1 MSQIALLG
9 ALEIGLVYGLVAL
22 GVFLSFRVLSF
33 PDLTVDGS
41 FPLGAA
47 VAASAIVGG
56 IDPYLA
62 TGCAIVAGALAGLV
76 TAVLNVRFR
85 ILHLLASILTM
96 IALFSINLRIMGR
109 PEHRAARPSRPCSAR
124 SRAWALPARCSS
136 RCSSARSCSR
146 SPPCSR
152 ASSRATT
159 ASACARPAPIRAWR
173 APRASR
179 PARTICVGMALS
191 NAMVALAGALFA
203 QTNGFADVTIGTGTI
218 VVGLAAVIV
227 GETILPARR
236 IGIAIVACVL
246 GSILYRL
253 AIAAALNADVLG
265 LEASDLNLVTAVL
278 VGLAL
283 ILPGARNPLKALAAA
298 SRPGMIEVHGLGVTF
313 ARGSVLETRALTDVD
328 LAIPAGQFVTVI
340 GSNGAGKTTLLNA
353 LTGDVRPDRGRI
365 VVDGQDVTAWPAP
378 ARARLIAR
386 VFQDP
391 LAGSCEALSIEENL
405 ALAAARGR
413 ARGLRP
419 ALDRDAA
426 RAPARAARPPRPRPR
441 AAALPTAWACS
452 RAASARRSAC

>member
-9 ALEIGLVYGLVAL
+9 ALEIGLIYGLVAL

-62 TGCAIVAGALAGLV
+62 TALALVAGALAGLV
-76 TAVLNVRFR
+76 TAVLNVRFNV
-85 ILHLLASILTM
+85 LHLLASILTM

-109 PEHRAARPSRPCSAR
+109 PNIALLTEPTVLGPLEGLGLADSVLKPLFVGAIVLAVAALLAR
-124 SRAWALPARCSS
+124 FLSS
-136 RCSSARSCSR
+136 DYGLAM
-146 SPPCSR
+146 
-152 ASSRATT
+152 RATG
-159 ASACARPAPIRAWR
+159 ANPRMARAQGIETGH
-173 APRASR
+173 
-179 PARTICVGMALS
+179 TICVGMALS

-227 GETILPARR
+227 GETIMPARR
-236 IGIAIVACVL
+236 IGVVIVACVL

-283 ILPGARNPLKALAAA
+283 VLPGARNPVKAL
-298 SRPGMIEVHGLGVTF
+298 M
-313 ARGSVLETRALTDVD
+313 ARR
-328 LAIPAGQFVTVI
+328 
-340 GSNGAGKTTLLNA
+340 
-353 LTGDVRPDRGRI
+353 
-365 VVDGQDVTAWPAP
+365 
-378 ARARLIAR
+378 ARA
-386 VFQDP
+386 
-391 LAGSCEALSIEENL
+391 
-405 ALAAARGR
+405 
-413 ARGLRP
+413 
-419 ALDRDAA
+419 
-426 RAPARAARPPRPRPR
+426 
-441 AAALPTAWACS
+441 
-452 RAASARRSAC
+452 

>member
-62 TGCAIVAGALAGLV
+62 TGLALIAGALAGLI
-76 TAVLNVRFR
+76 TALLNVRFQ

-109 PEHRAARPSRPCSAR
+109 PNIALLTEPTVLGPFEGLGLASPMLKPLFVGVVVLAVALLLARF
-124 SRAWALPARCSS
+124 L
-136 RCSSARSCSR
+136 
-146 SPPCSR
+146 
-152 ASSRATT
+152 ASDYGLGMRATG
-159 ASACARPAPIRAWR
+159 ANPRMARAQGIETG
-173 APRASR
+173 
-179 PARTICVGMALS
+179 RTICVGMALS
-191 NAMVALAGALFA
+191 NALVALAGALFA
-203 QTNGFADVTIGTGTI
+203 QTNGFADITIGTGTI
-218 VVGLAAVIV
+218 VVGLAAVII

-236 IGIAIVACVL
+236 IGLVILACVL

-283 ILPGARNPLKALAAA
+283 ILPGARNPLKAL
-298 SRPGMIEVHGLGVTF
+298 L
-313 ARGSVLETRALTDVD
+313 
-328 LAIPAGQFVTVI
+328 
-340 GSNGAGKTTLLNA
+340 
-353 LTGDVRPDRGRI
+353 
-365 VVDGQDVTAWPAP
+365 
-378 ARARLIAR
+378 
-386 VFQDP
+386 
-391 LAGSCEALSIEENL
+391 
-405 ALAAARGR
+405 
-413 ARGLRP
+413 
-419 ALDRDAA
+419 
-426 RAPARAARPPRPRPR
+426 
-441 AAALPTAWACS
+441 
-452 RAASARRSAC
+452 ARRAQA